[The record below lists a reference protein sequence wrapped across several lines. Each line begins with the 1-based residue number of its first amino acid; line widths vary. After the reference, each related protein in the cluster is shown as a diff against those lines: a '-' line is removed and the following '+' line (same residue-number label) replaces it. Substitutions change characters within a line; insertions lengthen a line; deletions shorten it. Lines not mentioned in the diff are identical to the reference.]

1 MLEQL
6 HTELQRADTIDDRSR
21 ELLRSVLGDIEDL
34 LERKQKVG
42 TEPESII
49 EQLREAVRA
58 FETTHPTL
66 TSAVGSG
73 RARRNRH
80 IAAPRARVHSPHS
93 GALGRE
99 PQPSVLNPIFLT
111 QPRGTT

>member
-21 ELLRSVLGDIEDL
+21 ELLRSVLGDIQDL
-34 LERKQKVG
+34 LERKQKRG

-49 EQLREAVRA
+49 EQLRVAVRA

-66 TSAVGSG
+66 TSAIG
-73 RARRNRH
+73 RVAD
-80 IAAPRARVHSPHS
+80 
-93 GALGRE
+93 ALAG
-99 PQPSVLNPIFLT
+99 I
-111 QPRGTT
+111 GI

>member
-1 MLEQL
+1 MAGMREQRLRKMLEQL

-34 LERKQKVG
+34 LERKQKRG
-42 TEPESII
+42 TKPESII

-66 TSAVGSG
+66 TSAIG
-73 RARRNRH
+73 RVAD
-80 IAAPRARVHSPHS
+80 
-93 GALGRE
+93 ALAG
-99 PQPSVLNPIFLT
+99 I
-111 QPRGTT
+111 GI

>member
-1 MLEQL
+1 MAGMREQHLRQTLEQL
-6 HTELQRADTIDDRSR
+6 RSELQRADTIDDRSR

-34 LERKQKVG
+34 LERKQKRG

-66 TSAVGSG
+66 TSAIG
-73 RARRNRH
+73 RVAD
-80 IAAPRARVHSPHS
+80 
-93 GALGRE
+93 ALAG
-99 PQPSVLNPIFLT
+99 I
-111 QPRGTT
+111 GI